1 MPREQL
7 HYGPTAKV
15 FHWVIVAL
23 LAVQLP
29 LGWLMPDIHR
39 GMQPGDAMVLH
50 ISIGMTVL
58 VLIVL
63 RFLWRLSHPVA
74 PESTLPGWQRL
85 SSELVHWL
93 LYLVVL
99 STTLTGWM
107 FASIRGWT
115 IRLFWAVPLPP
126 LVAEGSSVGR
136 AIGPWHDTLPW
147 ILVGLIAVHVLA
159 ALVHLFVYRD
169 QVMHRM
175 LPNSARPAPAR
186 VGGSA

>member
-1 MPREQL
+1 VPREQL
-7 HYGPTAKV
+7 HYGTTAKV

-39 GMQPGDAMVLH
+39 GMQPGNAMILH
-50 ISIGMTVL
+50 LSIGFTVL

-63 RFLWRLSHPVA
+63 RFFWRLTHPVA
-74 PESTLPGWQRL
+74 PETNLPAWQRL

-93 LYLVVL
+93 LYLAVFA
-99 STTLTGWM
+99 TTMTGWV
-107 FASIRGWT
+107 FASMRGWT
-115 IRLFWAVPLPP
+115 VSLFWTIPLPR
-126 LVAEGSSVGR
+126 LVGEGSPIGR
-136 AIGPWHDTLPW
+136 QIGPWHDTLPW

-169 QVMHRM
+169 RVMYRM
-175 LPNSARPAPAR
+175 LPGEPST
-186 VGGSA
+186 